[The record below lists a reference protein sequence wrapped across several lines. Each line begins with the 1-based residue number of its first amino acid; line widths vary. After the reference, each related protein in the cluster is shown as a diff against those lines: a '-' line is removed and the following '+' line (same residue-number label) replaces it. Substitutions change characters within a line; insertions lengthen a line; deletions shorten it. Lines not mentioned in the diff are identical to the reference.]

1 MNMDNHD
8 TSEER
13 GQVDTHPLVS
23 TFLPEYS
30 SPPDVEQIRWEGLV
44 VTTLILSGLYILYA
58 LFYAICTPT
67 SYAVTFPAALLSG
80 LFLLGIHSA
89 LKQRWPARIGSLA
102 WSGLISGIVLANG
115 LLHLALTQNALR
127 TAHLIF
133 LLIGAGYVLLSLRM
147 LIGLIV
153 VTVASWL
160 VIAWPWLSLGIWQ
173 TAGAVLLSAS
183 TLSLIL
189 QVARLRGIQNLQ
201 TLRRAVESRSRM
213 YEQRATHL
221 ETLIGIG
228 HSVNAFLDLD
238 ALLDHVVRT
247 LQSGFGY
254 DFVGVFM
261 TDPTGDYLIARA
273 GTGEVGQQLADQGY
287 RLVMGE
293 FGLMGWV
300 SRHRE
305 PVCVNDVSQDD
316 RYVRIG
322 PLDTTQSEMV
332 IPLVTGD
339 VLLGLLDI
347 QSAQRDAFT
356 EDDRRVCYA
365 LADQVAIAIRNAS
378 RYEFE
383 HAQRTLSDTLYAVA
397 RALSQT
403 LDISEVLDLIL
414 TSLGPIVGYDRASV
428 QLRRDDVLETVAA
441 RGFPPNR
448 NPLDIRVRIKPG
460 DVFQTICESR
470 EPLVIPAMELRSD
483 WEYVEDLP
491 PARSWVGLPLI
502 NASDE
507 VIGMLSLVREKPGPY
522 TAGEVAL
529 GGAFASQA
537 GIALH
542 NARVYMELSDAYR
555 QLASLDRAKSD
566 FISLA
571 SHELRTPLTL
581 ITGYSSLLL
590 EEPLLK
596 RNPAVNG
603 MVQGL
608 ALGAERLQEIV
619 DRMVDIAE
627 IESRSLQLEFLP
639 IDVHALLKHVVSDL
653 EEALTERHI
662 DLRLADLTGLSTIEA
677 DRAALDKVFRHL
689 MMNAIKYT
697 PDGGEIRV
705 TVKSVSYDLYG
716 LPEHC
721 IQVTVADTGIG
732 IDPIHQQR
740 IFDKFYQTGEVSLH
754 SSGTI
759 KFRGGG
765 PGLGLAIVKGIVEAH
780 RGRVW
785 VESSGQDVRTCP
797 GSRFNVILPIQQPAT
812 HYNAGETGS
821 GAYLEDGQDTL
832 TTL

>member
-1 MNMDNHD
+1 MDNHD

-13 GQVDTHPLVS
+13 GRVGSRPLVS
-23 TFLPEYS
+23 APPTDCS

-58 LFYAICTPT
+58 LFYAIFTPA
-67 SYAVTFPAALLSG
+67 SCAVTFPVALLSG
-80 LFLLGIHSA
+80 LFMLGVHGLLKRRWSSGIGA
-89 LKQRWPARIGSLA
+89 PV
-102 WSGLISGIVLANG
+102 WSGLISGIVLTNG
-115 LLHLALTQNALR
+115 LLHLALSQNALR

-133 LLIGAGYVLLSLRM
+133 LLIGAGYLLLSLRM

-153 VTVASWL
+153 VTVVGWL
-160 VIAWPWLSLGIWQ
+160 AIAWPWLSLSIWQ
-173 TAGAVLLSAS
+173 AAGAALLSAS
-183 TLSLIL
+183 TLSLVL
-189 QVARLRGIQNLQ
+189 QVARLRGLQNLQ
-201 TLRRAVESRSRM
+201 TMGLTVESRSRM
-213 YEQRATHL
+213 YEERAKHL

-238 ALLDHVVRT
+238 ALLNHVVQT
-247 LQSGFGY
+247 LQAGFGY
-254 DFVGVFM
+254 DFVGIFL
-261 TDPTGDYLIARA
+261 TDPNGDYLVARA
-273 GTGEVGQQLADQGY
+273 GTGDAGQQLIGEGY
-287 RLVMGE
+287 RLVTGE
-293 FGLMGWV
+293 FGLMGWA
-300 SRHRE
+300 SRHHE
-305 PVCVNDVSQDD
+305 LVCVNDVSQDE
-316 RYVRIG
+316 RYVQIG
-322 PLDTTQSEMV
+322 PLDTTQSEMAV
-332 IPLVTGD
+332 PLVTGD

-347 QSAQRDAFT
+347 QSSHRDAFT
-356 EDDRRVCYA
+356 DDDRRVCYA
-365 LADQVAIAIRNAS
+365 LGDQVAIAIRNAS

-403 LDISEVLDLIL
+403 LDVSEVLDLIL
-414 TSLGPIVGYDRASV
+414 TGLGQIVGYDRASV
-428 QLRRDDVLETVAA
+428 LLRRDDVLETVAA
-441 RGFPPNR
+441 RGFPANR
-448 NPLDIRVRIKPG
+448 NPLDIRVRIKAG
-460 DVFQTICESR
+460 DVFQTICETK
-470 EPLVIPAMELRSD
+470 EPLVIPELEQRAD

-502 NASDE
+502 NAGDE
-507 VIGMLSLVREKPGPY
+507 VIGMLSLVRERPGPY

-529 GGAFASQA
+529 GATFAGQA
-537 GIALH
+537 GVALH
-542 NARVYMELSDAYR
+542 NARVYMELSEAYR

-581 ITGYSSLLL
+581 VTGYSNLLL

-596 RNPAVNG
+596 RNPAING

-608 ALGAERLQEIV
+608 SLGAERLQEIV

-639 IDVHALLKHVVSDL
+639 VNLHALLKHVVLDL
-653 EEALTERHI
+653 EDALTERHI
-662 DLRLADLTGLSTIEA
+662 DLRLADLTGIATIEA
-677 DRAALDKVFRHL
+677 DRTALDKVFRHL

-697 PDGGEIRV
+697 PDGGEIRI
-705 TVKSVSYDLYG
+705 TAKPVSYDLYG

-732 IDPIHQQR
+732 IDPVHQQR

-785 VESSGQDVRTCP
+785 VESSGHDVRTCP
-797 GSRFNVILPIQQPAT
+797 GSRFNVILPIQQPAAN
-812 HYNAGETGS
+812 YVAGDPGK
-821 GAYLEDGQDTL
+821 GARLRDDEDTL
-832 TTL
+832 PGI